1 MLKPQIESEIT
12 RALRTRD
19 ALRLSVFRMLSAA
32 VHNREIEERTKR
44 GTSELTED
52 NVVQVVRAELK
63 KRREAEVAYA
73 AGGRTEAAAQERAE
87 AEIIA
92 ALLPPELT
100 DDELEALVADGRAAV
115 GAAGEK
121 DFGKVMGWVMGRAG
135 GRAGGDRV
143 SATVKRQ
150 LAGS

>member
-1 MLKPQIESEIT
+1 MLKAQIESEIT

-32 VHNREIEERTKR
+32 IHNREIEERTKR

-73 AGGRTEAAAQERAE
+73 AGGRTEAAAQERPRPR
-87 AEIIA
+87 
-92 ALLPPELT
+92 L
-100 DDELEALVADGRAAV
+100 
-115 GAAGEK
+115 
-121 DFGKVMGWVMGRAG
+121 
-135 GRAGGDRV
+135 
-143 SATVKRQ
+143 
-150 LAGS
+150 